1 MQLRDGRKIN
11 VTRYSSWGPLARMA
25 TGSPQPRA
33 GPSLTSASPIHTEL
47 ILTRWQVGT
56 LQILLHL
63 LLGFLGFLFLLQ
75 YRGVGCLPLQVADE
89 VTHFSAPLQK
99 ANDSQA
105 RPVPTM
111 ASPLLQGG
119 SGAWQ
124 GDCKQSSPQGLQH
137 KVQCSHQVC
146 SQGNRTQCTSNSKE
160 A

>member
-11 VTRYSSWGPLARMA
+11 VTRYSSWGPLAHMA
-25 TGSPQPRA
+25 TGSPQPRT

-47 ILTRWQVGT
+47 ILKRWQIGT

-105 RPVPTM
+105 RPW
-111 ASPLLQGG
+111 ASPSPEGG

-124 GDCKQSSPQGLQH
+124 ETQVIASRVLPRACSTMSPSAVFPG
-137 KVQCSHQVC
+137 
-146 SQGNRTQCTSNSKE
+146 
-160 A
+160 